1 MTQVFPASEMFN
13 VGQGAEMGSM
23 IVQQCEHRQLE
34 YVRCPKCGWQGTR
47 KEVREDTCPRCS
59 SKDLQRM

>member
-1 MTQVFPASEMFN
+1 
-13 VGQGAEMGSM
+13 VGQGAEMGS
-23 IVQQCEHRQLE
+23 IFVRQCEHRQLE
-34 YVRCPKCGWQGTR
+34 FVRCPKCGWQGTR